1 MFGLALS
8 VPLTPTATLRFVRP
22 DGAGQPGVAPPD
34 STPGRSAVSWRRE
47 DATMR
52 FWVGVTDPSWFAFHR
67 ARGSGE
73 VNFWQPSSR
82 PPFTKLPEGTPF
94 LFKLK
99 GAANAIAGGGYYV
112 TTSTLPLEV
121 AWEVFGPQNGA
132 ASLHGFRSM
141 IDPKGLSRAGP
152 REYVCQLVVDA
163 VFLPEDRWLRAPPG
177 FAKNLVQGRSYD
189 AAEPEGAA
197 ILAHVSPWLYGP
209 RPSDLPAAADTGE
222 TKWAEPVLVKPRL
235 GQSGFRVRLFEAYE
249 RRCAMTGESTLPT
262 LDAAHIVPYAEA
274 GSDHEIT
281 NGLLLRT
288 DFHRLFDNG
297 LVTVEPDLTIRVSP
311 RIREA
316 WYNGKAYYRLDGTR
330 LAVVPQRREWRPDPD
345 RLHWHN
351 THVFQRA

>member
-1 MFGLALS
+1 
-8 VPLTPTATLRFVRP
+8 
-22 DGAGQPGVAPPD
+22 
-34 STPGRSAVSWRRE
+34 
-47 DATMR
+47 MR
-52 FWVGVTDPSWFAFHR
+52 YWVGVTDPDWFEFHR
-67 ARGSGE
+67 ARGAEE
-73 VNFWQPSSR
+73 VNFWQPSAR
-82 PPFTKLPEGTPF
+82 PAFTRLPEGTPF

-99 GAANAIAGGGYYV
+99 GPRNAIAGGGFYV

-132 ASLHGFRSM
+132 ASLAGFRSM

-152 REYVCQLVVDA
+152 REYVCQLVVDT

-177 FAKNLVQGRSYD
+177 FAKNLVQGRGYE
-189 AAEPEGAA
+189 AAEPDGAA
-197 ILAHVSPWLYGP
+197 ILAHIAPWLYGP
-209 RPSDLPAAADTGE
+209 RTEDQPVAVADGAPTTGPDAP
-222 TKWAEPVLVKPRL
+222 KWGQPVLVKPRL
-235 GQSGFRVRLFEAYE
+235 RQSGFRVRLFEAYG

-262 LDAAHIVPYAEA
+262 LDAAHIVPYASEA
-274 GSDHEIT
+274 TSHEVT

-330 LAVVPQRREWRPDPD
+330 LAVVPDRREWRPDPD

-351 THVFQRA
+351 TNVFQRA